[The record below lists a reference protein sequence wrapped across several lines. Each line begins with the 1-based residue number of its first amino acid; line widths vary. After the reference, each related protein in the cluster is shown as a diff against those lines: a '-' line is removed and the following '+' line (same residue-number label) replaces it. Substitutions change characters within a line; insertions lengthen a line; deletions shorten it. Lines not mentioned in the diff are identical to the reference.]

1 MIKYVRN
8 VIMSL
13 LCAVVCATAQ
23 AESLDSHLSVFEPY
37 LGTWQADF
45 AVPEGKPPMQDVSR
59 WERALN
65 GTAIRTMHSINSG
78 LYGGESLIF
87 WDKSQKSLIFYYFTT
102 AGFYTQ
108 GRIEVLD
115 SGEFVAYEAVTG
127 SDEGITE
134 VKSTSRL
141 EDNKMQVATQ
151 YLKQGQWT
159 PPELRTYQKSTLPVI
174 FK

>member
-8 VIMSL
+8 VITSL

-45 AVPEGKPPMQDVSR
+45 AVPEGQAPMRDVSR
-59 WERALN
+59 LERALN
-65 GTAIRTMHSINSG
+65 GTAIRTVHSINDG
-78 LYGGESLIF
+78 MYGGESFIF
-87 WDKSQKSLIFYYFTT
+87 WDKDQKSLIFYYFTT

-108 GRIEVLD
+108 GGIEVLD

-134 VKSTSRL
+134 VKSTSRM
-141 EDNKMQVATQ
+141 EGGKMHITTQ
-151 YLKQGQWT
+151 YLKNGQWT
-159 PPELRTYQKSTLPVI
+159 TPESRSYQRSTLPVI